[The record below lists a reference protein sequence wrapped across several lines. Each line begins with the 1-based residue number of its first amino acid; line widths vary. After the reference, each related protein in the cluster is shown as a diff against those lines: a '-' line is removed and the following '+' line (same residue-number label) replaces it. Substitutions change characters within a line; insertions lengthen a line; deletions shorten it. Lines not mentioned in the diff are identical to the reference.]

1 MNLHVLPA
9 TVLSVLVLG
18 ACQAPPTT
26 PRPTDQLP
34 FMGSWDCGTTT
45 MTFTPTTYMPSN
57 DSAPITV
64 RGFSTQN
71 RVTTM
76 TLDDGA
82 VIRVQWQNDNRIS
95 WMSESTGDSLE
106 CSRVAG

>member
-1 MNLHVLPA
+1 MNRTVLPPA
-9 TVLSVLVLG
+9 LFAALFLT
-18 ACQAPPTT
+18 ACQAPPTS

-34 FMGSWDCGTTT
+34 FMGRWDCGTTT
-45 MTFTPTTYMPSN
+45 MTFTPETYQPSA
-57 DSAPITV
+57 DAPPMTI

-82 VIRVQWQNDNRIS
+82 VIQVQSQNDNQIS
-95 WMSESTGDSLE
+95 WLSESTGDSLA
-106 CSRVAG
+106 CKRVAG

>member
-1 MNLHVLPA
+1 MNLHI
-9 TVLSVLVLG
+9 LSAALSSALLLT

-26 PRPTDQLP
+26 PRATDQLP

-45 MTFTPTTYMPSN
+45 MTFTPTSYIPSN
-57 DSAPITV
+57 DAAPITV

-76 TLDDGA
+76 TLADGA

-95 WMSESTGDSLE
+95 WMSESTGDSLI
-106 CSRVAG
+106 CNRVAG

>member
-1 MNLHVLPA
+1 MKLHVLPA
-9 TVLSVLVLG
+9 ALLPVLLLG
-18 ACQAPPTT
+18 ACQAPPTS

-34 FMGSWDCGTTT
+34 FMGTWDCGVTT
-45 MTFTPTTYMPSN
+45 MTFTPNSYQPS
-57 DSAPITV
+57 ATEPPIRV
-64 RGFSTQN
+64 RSYSTQN

-82 VIRVQWQNDNRIS
+82 VIQVQSQNDNRIN
-95 WMSESTGDSLE
+95 WTLQSTGDSFT

>member
-1 MNLHVLPA
+1 MTRTALPA
-9 TVLSVLVLG
+9 VLLPLLLS
-18 ACQAPPTT
+18 ACQAPPTS

-34 FMGSWDCGTTT
+34 FMGSWDCGVTT
-45 MTFTPTTYMPSN
+45 MTFTPTDYLPSN
-57 DSAPITV
+57 DAQPIKI
-64 RGFSTQN
+64 RKFSTQN

-82 VIRVQWQNDNRIS
+82 VIQVQWQNDNRITWLS
-95 WMSESTGDSLE
+95 QSTGGSFD